1 MERTK
6 AWVRNVNMVRLRAN
20 VEPFK
25 DQEDVD
31 SHKGVRSPMRFGN
44 VTRVPTIDEVDEAL
58 RGGQPEILARL
69 AVTPDGMLFGFSK
82 DVVRRARAI
91 FNFACL
97 YEGQGVTKAHL
108 CMLSYDRLICP
119 SRHVLSSTTNRDPL
133 LRLRRRH

>member
-20 VEPFK
+20 LQPFH

-44 VTRVPTIDEVDEAL
+44 STRVPTTDEIDEAL
-58 RGGQPEILARL
+58 RGGNPEILARL
-69 AVTPDGMLFGFSK
+69 AVTPDDILFGFSK
-82 DVVRRARAI
+82 DVVRRARAL
-91 FNFACL
+91 FTFARL
-97 YEGQGVTKAHL
+97 IEGQGVTKAHL
-108 CMLSYDRLICP
+108 CMLSCDRLTCP